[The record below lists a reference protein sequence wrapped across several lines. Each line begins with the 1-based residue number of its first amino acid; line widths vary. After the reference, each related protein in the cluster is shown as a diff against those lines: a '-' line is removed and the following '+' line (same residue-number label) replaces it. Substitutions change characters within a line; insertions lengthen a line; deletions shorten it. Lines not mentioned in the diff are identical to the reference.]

1 MSETKQ
7 TKREGFLTATQG
19 AAMSEYIVLV
29 GVVGLVLAAALV
41 TRGKAT
47 LSDYTNARDLVLL
60 PAQ

>member
-1 MSETKQ
+1 MT
-7 TKREGFLTATQG
+7 
-19 AAMSEYIVLV
+19 EYIVLV

-47 LSDYTNARDLVLL
+47 LSDYTNSRDLVLL

>member
-1 MSETKQ
+1 MSETAANN
-7 TKREGFLTATQG
+7 ESFLKGTRG
-19 AAMSEYIVLV
+19 AAMTEYIVLV

-47 LSDYTNARDLVLL
+47 LSDYTNSRDLVLL